1 MLNQQRRIP
10 TVLTAEELMDK
21 AFHRASK
28 IRKEG
33 SGAFDGKKKTA
44 LAKIT
49 ASGDIV
55 ISTLD
60 SYLKAFP
67 RLEKTEDFYPQ
78 LVDLVVGLDSLKK
91 SLGALSW
98 AAYRT
103 ERLKNGYLSMIR
115 RAKDIERVESM
126 RRGFYGR
133 LSSVIK
139 QIAPDLENVN
149 RARNAMRQLPS
160 VDPDKPTAV
169 IAGFP
174 NVGKSQL
181 ISALSNAAP
190 QVAPY
195 PFTTKGIVVGHMEH
209 RWRTFQLVDTPG
221 LLDRRLE
228 ERNDI
233 ERQAVLALQYLTDVM
248 VFLIDRSETCGYPL
262 EKQMALLESVR
273 QGFSGL
279 PIIEVESKADI
290 SPPGEGRLR
299 VSAVDGQG
307 MEELRALLIEELVR
321 VAESKEAEA
330 T

>member
-1 MLNQQRRIP
+1 MLDQQRRIP
-10 TVLTAEELMDK
+10 TVLTAQELMDK

-33 SGAFDGKKKTA
+33 NSPLDTKKKTA

-60 SYLKAFP
+60 SYLRAFP
-67 RLEKTEDFYPQ
+67 KLEKTEDFFPQ
-78 LVDLVVGLDSLKK
+78 LVDLVVGLDSLKH

-103 ERLKNGYLSMIR
+103 ERLKNGYLAMIR
-115 RAKDIERVESM
+115 RTQDIARVESL

-133 LSSVIK
+133 LSSVIR
-139 QIAPDLENVN
+139 QVGDDLENVN
-149 RARNAMRQLPS
+149 RARNAMRHLPS
-160 VDPDKPTAV
+160 VDPSVPTAV

-181 ISALSNAAP
+181 ITALSNATP
-190 QVAPY
+190 QIAPY
-195 PFTTKGIVVGHMEH
+195 PFTTKGIVVGHTEY
-209 RWRTFQLVDTPG
+209 RWRKFQIIDTPG
-221 LLDRRLE
+221 LLDRKLE

-248 VFLIDRSETCGYPL
+248 VFLIDRSETCGYSL
-262 EKQMALLESVR
+262 DKQMALLDSIKK
-273 QGFSGL
+273 GFPKV
-279 PIIEVESKADI
+279 PILVVESKADI
-290 SPPGEGRLR
+290 SPPGDEPLR
-299 VSAVDGQG
+299 VSAKEGTGV
-307 MEELRALLIEELVR
+307 EELRQLLNEELLKIAQKEEVN
-321 VAESKEAEA
+321 ES
-330 T
+330 